1 MVNFVEMTIKDI
13 ASKVKENYLVGIPA
27 DYSGVPMSVTIEI
40 IKRKIRNLR
49 LYCLPL
55 TTIQGDMLIGSGC
68 VKEIE
73 TAAVTLGEYGQAPRF
88 QNAIENSKIV
98 IKDSTCPALHAQLQ
112 ATEKSVP
119 FMPLRGI
126 LGSDLYENRKDW
138 SVINN
143 PIVSSQ
149 KSDEKI
155 VILPAVKLDILIF
168 HASKADLNG
177 NIQIGRRRELATL
190 AHASKEVYVTVEEIV
205 SEDFFDNELK
215 AASSLPS
222 LYIDGI
228 SVSKNGAWPCGLT
241 DYYDI
246 DGHEMNKY
254 AKAAKHQE
262 TFETYMDNFISKDYY
277 SNNYSKC

>member
-1 MVNFVEMTIKDI
+1 MVNFDLMTVETI
-13 ASKVKENYLVGIPA
+13 ASKVEDNCLIGIPA

-40 IKRKIRNLR
+40 IKRKKRNLR

-88 QNAIENSKIV
+88 QDAIENSKIK

-126 LGSDLYENRKDW
+126 IGSDLYHNRKDW
-138 SVINN
+138 SVIDN
-143 PIVSSQ
+143 PMKAHS
-149 KSDEKI
+149 KDDEKI
-155 VILPAVKLDILIF
+155 VILPAVQLDVLIF
-168 HASKADLNG
+168 HAAKADING
-177 NIQIGRRRELATL
+177 NVQIGRRRELATL
-190 AHASKEVYVTVEEIV
+190 AHASKKVYVTVEEIV
-205 SEDFFDNELK
+205 NEDFFECELK
-215 AASSLPS
+215 ASATLPS

-228 SVSKNGAWPCGLT
+228 SLSKNGAWPCGLT
-241 DYYDI
+241 DYYTLDSE
-246 DGHEMNKY
+246 EMNKY

-262 TFETYMDNFISKDYY
+262 TFDAYMENFISQSFY
-277 SNNYSKC
+277 SNN